1 MNTVTTK
8 DGTQILAA
16 PVTALDLKNAVHVGH
31 STGGG
36 EVARYIQ
43 GAPHGLC
50 TTHKNVV
57 NEELLAFVET

>member
-8 DGTQILAA
+8 DGTQM
-16 PVTALDLKNAVHVGH
+16 GH

-50 TTHKNVV
+50 TTHKNEV
-57 NEELLAFVET
+57 NEELLAFVKT